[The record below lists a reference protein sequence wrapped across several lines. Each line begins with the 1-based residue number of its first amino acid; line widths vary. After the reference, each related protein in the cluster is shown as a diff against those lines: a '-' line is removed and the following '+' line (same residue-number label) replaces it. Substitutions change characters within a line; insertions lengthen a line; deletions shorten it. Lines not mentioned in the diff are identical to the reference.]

1 MILSTLQNW
10 ESTRQTLHQAAQ
22 VIGGIKKV
30 SVQPLLNYAHLGL
43 YVTKDGLTTGSLS
56 DGGELLL
63 NFITSSVVY
72 TCPKGDVSTVPLQD
86 HSQSSLTE
94 SVLKVMADAGH
105 PAANVDR
112 ASLDDQTLFALNPTI
127 AADYQE
133 ALYAIYTAI
142 ARFRARLFGSV
153 SPVIVFPHGF
163 DLSFLWFKRGSE
175 ERTDPH
181 LNFGFSPGS
190 AGFPR
195 PYIYSY
201 ASPLPEGYFDVTLPA
216 PARFTRD
223 SWKGIVIDYDT
234 LVSESDPETVIEQA
248 LIQIHAA
255 VAPLLT

>member
-10 ESTRQTLHQAAQ
+10 ESTRQALHQAAQ

-30 SVQPLLNYAHLGL
+30 SVQPLPNYAHFGL
-43 YVTKDGLTTGSLS
+43 YVTKDGLTTGSLA
-56 DGGELLL
+56 DGGELQL
-63 NFITSSVVY
+63 NLVTSAITY
-72 TCPKGDVSTVPLQD
+72 TCPESTLSTVPLQD
-86 HSQSSLTE
+86 HSQASLTDA
-94 SVLKVMADAGH
+94 VLKVMADAGH
-105 PAANVDR
+105 PAANVDL
-112 ASLDDQTLFALNPTI
+112 AHLADQTPFAINPPI
-127 AADYQE
+127 AADYQQ
-133 ALYAIYTAI
+133 ALYTIYTAI
-142 ARFRARLFGSV
+142 ARFRARLLGSM
-153 SPVIVFPHGF
+153 SPIIVFPHGF

-223 SWKGIVIDYDT
+223 PWKGIVIDYDM
-234 LVSESDPETVIEQA
+234 LVSESDPETVLEQA
-248 LIQIHAA
+248 LIQIHTA
-255 VAPLLT
+255 VTPLLD